1 LLDLSPVKK
10 KRKKKEKTFILRFPK
25 HPEKKRKGRKQ
36 NNKK

>member
-1 LLDLSPVKK
+1 MIACFVSGK
-10 KRKKKEKTFILRFPK
+10 KRKEKTFILRFPK